1 MASFPLAGG
10 RKTGRPLMQRA
21 LPYLLVAPTLIFIT
35 MFTLRPAVQALWD
48 SAHSRP
54 RANQPSEFVGVQ
66 NYEDLFNERHFIGR
80 QYTKILR
87 NTFLFTAGTLA
98 VSLPLALLLA
108 ILLNRRIMG
117 TGLWRFCV
125 FYPALQPMIGAATI
139 WAFLFSD
146 SIGLINAVLRSF
158 KLGTVPWLL
167 NRDTVLPAV
176 VVVNIWKQTGYFMI
190 FYLAGVQGIPRDIY
204 EAAELDGAGI
214 FRQFWNLTLPLLRRT
229 TLFLLI
235 IGVTFGFQTVE
246 QLEVMGRGNPAN
258 RSNLLLYYIFQ
269 LRNEKLN
276 AGHVAAMTVI
286 LALILLVFTS
296 SNFFFFE
303 RGRQDER
310 S

>member
-1 MASFPLAGG
+1 MNLKPAAAEHRRGKPW
-10 RKTGRPLMQRA
+10 MQRA
-21 LPYLLVAPTLIFIT
+21 LPYLLIAPTLLFIT
-35 MFTLRPAVQALWD
+35 MFTLRPAAQALWD
-48 SAHSRP
+48 SVHSRP
-54 RANQPSEFVGVQ
+54 RANQPLEFVAVQ

-80 QYTKILR
+80 QYVKILR
-87 NTFLFTAGTLA
+87 NTLYFIAGTLV

-108 ILLNRRIMG
+108 MLLNRKIRAMG
-117 TGLWRFCV
+117 FWRFCV
-125 FYPALQPMIGAATI
+125 FYPALLPMIGGATI
-139 WAFLFSD
+139 WAFMFSD
-146 SIGLINAVLRSF
+146 SIGLLNAILRSF
-158 KLGTVPWLL
+158 GLGTVPWLL
-167 NRDTVLPAV
+167 DPDTVLPSV
-176 VVVNIWKQTGYFMI
+176 VVVNIWKQTGYFML
-190 FYLAGVQGIPRDIY
+190 FYLAGLQGIPRDIF
-204 EAAELDGAGI
+204 EAAELDGAGL

-258 RSNLLLYYIFQ
+258 RSNMLLYYIFQ

-286 LALILLVFTS
+286 LALILLIFTS